1 MKLSLSKT
9 YNNVKFFRWKKY
21 CSSTVQVWSFVDK
34 IIEENP
40 NIIIVS
46 REVEQD
52 YSSDSNSFLVIITGI
67 TADNSGKS
75 KKKRSKEALSSKE
88 LKWKNGLL
96 T

>member
-9 YNNVKFFRWKKY
+9 YNNVRFFKWKKY
-21 CSSTVQVWSFVDK
+21 CSNTVQVWSFVDK

-75 KKKRSKEALSSKE
+75 KKKHSKKE
-88 LKWKNGLL
+88 KLNLKEER
-96 T
+96 

>member
-1 MKLSLSKT
+1 MKLSLNKT
-9 YNNVKFFRWKKY
+9 YNNVRFFRWKKY
-21 CSSTVQVWSFVDK
+21 CSNTVQVWSFVDK

-67 TADNSGKS
+67 TTDNSGKS
-75 KKKRSKEALSSKE
+75 KKKHSKKERSSLKEQK
-88 LKWKNGLL
+88 
-96 T
+96 

>member
-1 MKLSLSKT
+1 MKLSLSKI
-9 YNNVKFFRWKKY
+9 YNNVRFFKWKKY
-21 CSSTVQVWSFVDK
+21 CSNTVQVWSFVDK

-75 KKKRSKEALSSKE
+75 KKKRSKETLSSKE
-88 LKWKNGLL
+88 LK
-96 T
+96 

>member
-9 YNNVKFFRWKKY
+9 YNNVRFFKWKKY
-21 CSSTVQVWSFVDK
+21 CSNTVQVWNFVDK

-75 KKKRSKEALSSKE
+75 KKKQNKKEKSSLKE
-88 LKWKNGLL
+88 QK
-96 T
+96 